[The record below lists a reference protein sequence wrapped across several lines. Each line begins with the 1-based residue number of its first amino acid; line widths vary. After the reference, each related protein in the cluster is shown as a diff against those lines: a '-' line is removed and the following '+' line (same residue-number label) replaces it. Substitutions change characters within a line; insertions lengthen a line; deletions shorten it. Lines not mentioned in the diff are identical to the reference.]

1 MKSILLL
8 SSMLI
13 ALTATSQTTTFK
25 TNKWGNTKQTQDHD
39 WATALDNPVKENV
52 TIVESP
58 TTFKATFGQ
67 KIKVYKIVNS
77 SNMDADTKVYNTTMN
92 AKPYIIKVM
101 YISSDK
107 TYAILCENE
116 WAVANVTD
124 AVIAK

>member
-13 ALTATSQTTTFK
+13 ALSATSQTTTFK
-25 TNKWGNTKQTQDHD
+25 TSQWGNTKQTQDHD

-52 TIVESP
+52 VIVETP
-58 TTFKATFGQ
+58 TAFKATFGQ

-77 SNMDADTKVYNTTMN
+77 SQMDNDTRVYNTLMN

-116 WAVANVTD
+116 WAVANVTN
-124 AVIAK
+124 AVVAK

>member
-8 SSMLI
+8 SSMFI
-13 ALTATSQTTTFK
+13 ALSATSQTTTFK

-52 TIVESP
+52 IIVETP

-77 SNMDADTKVYNTTMN
+77 SKMDEDTKVYNTVMN

-101 YISSDK
+101 YISSEK

-124 AVIAK
+124 AVTAK

>member
-13 ALTATSQTTTFK
+13 ALSATSQTTTFK
-25 TNKWGNTKQTQDHD
+25 TNKWGNTKQTLDHD

-52 TIVESP
+52 TIVETP

-67 KIKVYKIVNS
+67 KIKVYKIINS
-77 SNMDADTKVYNTTMN
+77 SKMDDDTKVYNTLMN

-124 AVIAK
+124 AVTAH

>member
-13 ALTATSQTTTFK
+13 ALSATSQTTTFK
-25 TNKWGNTKQTQDHD
+25 TDKWGNTKQTQDHD

-52 TIVESP
+52 TIVETP
-58 TTFKATFGQ
+58 TAFKATFGQ
-67 KIKVYKIVNS
+67 KIKVYKIINS
-77 SNMDADTKVYNTTMN
+77 SKMDDDTQVYNTLMN

-107 TYAILCENE
+107 AYAILCENE
-116 WAVANVTD
+116 WAVANVTN
-124 AVIAK
+124 AVVAK

>member
-8 SSMLI
+8 STLLI
-13 ALTATSQTTTFK
+13 ALTATSQTTTYK

-52 TIVESP
+52 IIVETP
-58 TTFKATFGQ
+58 TSFKATFGQ
-67 KIKVYKIVNS
+67 KVKVYKIVNS
-77 SNMDADTKVYNTTMN
+77 SAMDQDTKVYNTTMN
-92 AKPYIIKVM
+92 AKPYTIKVM

-107 TYAILCENE
+107 SYAILCENE

-124 AVIAK
+124 AVVAK

>member
-13 ALTATSQTTTFK
+13 ALTATSQTTTYK
-25 TNKWGNTKQTQDHD
+25 SSKWGNTKQTQDHD

-52 TIVESP
+52 TIVETS
-58 TTFKATFGQ
+58 TSFKATFGQ
-67 KIKVYKIVNS
+67 KIKVYKIINS
-77 SNMDADTKVYNTTMN
+77 SKMDDDTKVYNTLMN

-107 TYAILCENE
+107 SYAILCENE

-124 AVIAK
+124 AVTAK

>member
-13 ALTATSQTTTFK
+13 ALSATSQTTTYK
-25 TNKWGNTKQTQDHD
+25 TNKWGNTKLTQDHD

-52 TIVESP
+52 TIVETA

-67 KIKVYKIVNS
+67 KIKVYKIINS
-77 SNMDADTKVYNTTMN
+77 SKMDEDTHVYNTLMN

-107 TYAILCENE
+107 CYAILCENE

-124 AVIAK
+124 AVTAK

>member
-8 SSMLI
+8 SSVLI
-13 ALTATSQTTTFK
+13 ALSATSQTTTFK
-25 TNKWGNTKQTQDHD
+25 TNKWGNTKLTQDHD

-52 TIVESP
+52 TIVETA

-67 KIKVYKIVNS
+67 KIKVYKIINS
-77 SNMDADTKVYNTTMN
+77 SKMDDDTHVYNTLMN

-107 TYAILCENE
+107 SYAILCENE

-124 AVIAK
+124 AVTTK

>member
-13 ALTATSQTTTFK
+13 ALSATSQITTFK

-52 TIVESP
+52 TIVETP
-58 TTFKATFGQ
+58 TSIKATFGQ
-67 KIKVYKIVNS
+67 KIKVYKIINS
-77 SNMDADTKVYNTTMN
+77 SKMDDDTRVYNTMMN

-124 AVIAK
+124 AVTAK

>member
-8 SSMLI
+8 SSILF
-13 ALTATSQTTTFK
+13 ALSATSQTTTYK

-52 TIVESP
+52 TIIETP
-58 TTFKATFGQ
+58 TAFKATFGQ

-77 SNMDADTKVYNTTMN
+77 SKMDEDTRVYNTTMN

-116 WAVANVTD
+116 WAVSNVTD
-124 AVIAK
+124 AVVAK

>member
-8 SSMLI
+8 SSMFI
-13 ALTATSQTTTFK
+13 ALSATSQTTTFK

-52 TIVESP
+52 TIVETP

-77 SNMDADTKVYNTTMN
+77 SKMDEDTKVYNTLMN

-124 AVIAK
+124 MVTAK

>member
-8 SSMLI
+8 SSVLI
-13 ALTATSQTTTFK
+13 ALSATSQTTTFK
-25 TNKWGNTKQTQDHD
+25 TNKWGNTKLTQDHD

-52 TIVESP
+52 TIVETA

-67 KIKVYKIVNS
+67 KIKVYKIINS
-77 SNMDADTKVYNTTMN
+77 SKMDDDTHVYNTLMN

-107 TYAILCENE
+107 SYAILCENE

-124 AVIAK
+124 AVTAK

>member
-13 ALTATSQTTTFK
+13 ALSATSQITTFK

-52 TIVESP
+52 TIVETP
-58 TTFKATFGQ
+58 TSIKATFGQ
-67 KIKVYKIVNS
+67 KIKVYKIINS
-77 SNMDADTKVYNTTMN
+77 SKMDDDTRVYNTMMN